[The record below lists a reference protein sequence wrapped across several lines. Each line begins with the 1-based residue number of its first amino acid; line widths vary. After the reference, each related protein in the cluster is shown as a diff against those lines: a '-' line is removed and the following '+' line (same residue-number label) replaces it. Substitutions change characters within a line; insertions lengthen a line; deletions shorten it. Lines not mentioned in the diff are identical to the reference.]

1 MLCWLVHRHGAA
13 KILVMDY
20 ELTHPW
26 LRFSLSLSSADSR
39 LWLLLGEVA
48 SKVEHLSGV
57 PLRPDVADEL
67 HRIYL
72 AKGALATTAIEG
84 NSLSDDQAQQLINGK
99 LELPKSRQYLQQ
111 EVQNIVDIC
120 NHEARQL
127 LGPDGGEHRLCPEL
141 VKEYNRDVLKD
152 LSLSE
157 DTVPGEIRRHSV
169 VVGSVYRGA
178 PAINCEYLL
187 GRLCTWL
194 NSAEFLPPDEEYRI
208 PFSLIKAI
216 VAHVYL
222 AWIHPFGDGNGR
234 TARLIEFHI
243 LFANGIPL
251 PSAHLLSDHYNRTRT
266 EYYRELAKASASGGD
281 LLPFISYALQGFLDG
296 IREQI
301 ARVRTQ
307 QMRVAWENYV
317 HGCFRSLKN
326 SPTQKRRRELVFDLT
341 GFSEN
346 DGWVDV
352 SGIHL
357 LTPKLAREYATAGDR
372 MVQRD
377 LNALA
382 KMGLILRRHGKVKAN
397 WEVIQAFL
405 PRRVD

>member
-1 MLCWLVHRHGAA
+1 
-13 KILVMDY
+13 MDY
-20 ELTHPW
+20 QESHPW
-26 LRFSLSLSSADSR
+26 LTFSLSLGSADHR

-57 PLRPDVADEL
+57 PLRPDVAEEL
-67 HRIYL
+67 HKIYL

-99 LELPKSRQYLQQ
+99 LDLPKSRQYLQQ
-111 EVQNIVDIC
+111 EVQNIIDVC
-120 NHEARQL
+120 NHEAREL
-127 LGPDGGEHRLCPEL
+127 LAAGSNERTLCPEL
-141 VKEYNRDVLKD
+141 IKEYNRNVLKNLALD
-152 LSLSE
+152 E

-169 VVGSVYRGA
+169 TVGSVYRGA
-178 PAINCEYLL
+178 PAKDCRYLL
-187 GRLCTWL
+187 ERLCQWL
-194 NSAEFLPPDEEYRI
+194 NGQEFVPPDDEFRI
-208 PFSLIKAI
+208 PFAIIKAI

-243 LFANGIPL
+243 LFASGIPL
-251 PSAHLLSDHYNRTRT
+251 PSAHLLSNHYNRTRT
-266 EYYRELAKASASGGD
+266 EYYRELAYASKSGGD
-281 LLPFISYALQGFLDG
+281 LLPFISYAMRGFLDG

-301 ARVRTQ
+301 AIVRKQ
-307 QMRVAWENYV
+307 QLQVAWQNYV
-317 HGCFRSLKN
+317 HDLFRNLRN

-341 GFSEN
+341 DYTKR

-352 SGIHL
+352 ASIEL
-357 LTPKLAREYATAGDR
+357 LTPNLAREYAQAGDR

-382 KMGLILRRHGKVKAN
+382 KMQLIQRRHGKVKAN
-397 WEVIQAFL
+397 WEMIQAFL

>member
-1 MLCWLVHRHGAA
+1 
-13 KILVMDY
+13 MDY
-20 ELTHPW
+20 QESHPW
-26 LRFSLSLSSADSR
+26 LTFSLSLGRAQPQ

-57 PLRPDVADEL
+57 PLRPDVAEEL
-67 HRIYL
+67 HKIYL

-84 NSLSDDQAQQLINGK
+84 NSLSDDQAQQLLNGK
-99 LELPKSRQYLQQ
+99 LDLPKSRQYLQQ
-111 EVQNIVDIC
+111 EVQNIIDVC
-120 NHEARQL
+120 NHEAQEL
-127 LGPDGGEHRLCPEL
+127 LASGSDERTLCPEL
-141 VKEYNRDVLKD
+141 IKEYNNNVLKNLVLD
-152 LSLSE
+152 G

-169 VVGSVYRGA
+169 TVGNVYRGA
-178 PAINCEYLL
+178 PAKDCQFLL
-187 GRLCTWL
+187 EQLCLWL
-194 NSAEFLPPDEEYRI
+194 NGQDFVPPDEEFRI
-208 PFSLIKAI
+208 PFAIIKAI

-243 LFANGIPL
+243 LFASGIPL

-266 EYYRELAKASASGGD
+266 EYYRELAHASRSGGD
-281 LLPFISYALQGFLDG
+281 LLPFISYAMRGFLDG

-301 ARVRTQ
+301 ALVRKQ
-307 QMRVAWENYV
+307 QLQVAWQNYV
-317 HGCFRSLKN
+317 HDLFRNLRN

-341 GFSEN
+341 N
-346 DGWVDV
+346 YTKRDGWVDV
-352 SGIHL
+352 AAIEL
-357 LTPKLAREYATAGDR
+357 LTPSLAREYAQAGDR

-382 KMGLILRRHGKVKAN
+382 KRQLIQRRHGKVKAN
-397 WEVIQAFL
+397 WEMIQAFL